1 MLLASGGRAIAAPD
15 HVLHEWEESER
26 RLDAFAA
33 DPDRYS
39 ALLEQ
44 LELVTA
50 ELRKRVGQ
58 TFTLDDLA
66 LAYTDAERW
75 AAAALGEREDLPG
88 WWPQTLAM
96 VLGAAFHVYARGAPD
111 YAR

>member
-1 MLLASGGRAIAAPD
+1 VLLAVRGGAIAPPD
-15 HVLHEWEESER
+15 HVLHEWEESAR
-26 RLDAFAA
+26 RLDAAA
-33 DPDRYS
+33 DDPDRYV
-39 ALLEQ
+39 ALLDQ

-66 LAYTDAERW
+66 RAYGEAERW
-75 AAAALGEREDLPG
+75 AAAVLAERDDLPD
-88 WWPQTLAM
+88 WWPQSLAT
-96 VLGAAFHVYARGAPD
+96 VLGAAFHAYARSASD

>member
-1 MLLASGGRAIAAPD
+1 MTVPE

-26 RLDAFAA
+26 LLDASAGDA
-33 DPDRYS
+33 DRYH

-44 LELVTA
+44 LEVVTA

-58 TFTLDDLA
+58 TFTLEELA
-66 LAYTDAERW
+66 LAYGDAERW
-75 AAAALGEREDLPG
+75 AAAALAEREDVPE
-88 WWPQTLAM
+88 WWPQTLAA
-96 VLGAAFHVYARGAPD
+96 VLGAAFQAYARGASD

>member
-1 MLLASGGRAIAAPD
+1 M
-15 HVLHEWEESER
+15 R
-26 RLDAFAA
+26 RLDASAG

-39 ALLEQ
+39 ALLDQ

-66 LAYTDAERW
+66 RAYPDAERW
-75 AAAALGEREDLPG
+75 AAAVLGERDDMPE
-88 WWPQTLAM
+88 WWPQSLAT
-96 VLGAAFHVYARGAPD
+96 VLGAAFHAYARGASD
-111 YAR
+111 YAQ

>member
-1 MLLASGGRAIAAPD
+1 MLLVGGAIAAPD
-15 HVLHEWEESER
+15 HVQHEWEESSR
-26 RLDAFAA
+26 RLDASAG
-33 DPDRYS
+33 DERYE
-39 ALLEQ
+39 ALLGQ

-58 TFTLDDLA
+58 TYTLADLA
-66 LAYTDAERW
+66 GAYGDAERW
-75 AAAALGEREDLPG
+75 AAAVLAEREDMPG

-96 VLGAAFHVYARGAPD
+96 VVGASFHAYARGASD

>member
-1 MLLASGGRAIAAPD
+1 MLLAGGGRAIAAPD
-15 HVLHEWEESER
+15 HVALEWEESER
-26 RLDAFAA
+26 RLEASSG
-33 DPDRYS
+33 DPDRYA

-58 TFTLDDLA
+58 TYTLAELA
-66 LAYTDAERW
+66 QAYGDAERW
-75 AAAALGEREDLPG
+75 AAAALAEREELPG
-88 WWPQTLAM
+88 WWPQTLAT
-96 VLGAAFHVYARGAPD
+96 VLGAAFHAYARGASD